1 MGICD
6 GLSNEQIKQKFPEE
20 HKARILNKLNYRFPR
35 GESYMD
41 VISRLE
47 PIIFEIEK
55 QSNTLLIVS
64 HESVLRCLYAYFL
77 DLPAE
82 EIPYLRMPLHT
93 LIRIETRT
101 YGCKEKRMK
110 IVMEGDPDE

>member
-1 MGICD
+1 MGVCD
-6 GLSNEQIKQKFPEE
+6 GLSNEQIQQKFPEE
-20 HKARILNKLNYRFPR
+20 HKARSLNKLNYRFPR

-41 VISRLE
+41 VIGRLE
-47 PIIFEIEK
+47 RIIFEIEK
-55 QSNTLLIVS
+55 QENILLIVS

-110 IVMEGDPDE
+110 IVMEGDPE